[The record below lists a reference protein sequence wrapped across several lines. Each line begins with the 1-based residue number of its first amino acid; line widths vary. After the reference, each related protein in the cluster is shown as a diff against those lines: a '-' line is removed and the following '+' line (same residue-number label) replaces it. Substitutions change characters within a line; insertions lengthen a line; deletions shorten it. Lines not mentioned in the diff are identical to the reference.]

1 MHSMNNIDNIKPI
14 ALITTGR
21 TGTDFFQSL
30 LDSHTQV
37 LTFNGHLIDYYL
49 FWNDNKDIINSKK
62 FKPEDLIFK
71 FVSHYLKFLKS
82 HYDLSERKDKMGD
95 NLDESISI
103 DLLDFVKTTSSFLE
117 KKEFNSKNFLL
128 AVHIAYAICL
138 GQKIS
143 SKTVFLY
150 HIHHEPMLPFF
161 FRDFPNAK
169 VICMTRDPRANYY
182 SGIKHRLLSYKSN
195 NRGMMHSYKSY
206 TYIRRIFEDSNVL
219 EKYNNEYCV
228 IKLEDLG
235 EDCILYEIC
244 EWLGI
249 YYEDTLSLSSF
260 GGIRWR
266 GDSLSTKINQSK
278 GFSKEM
284 INNKWSD
291 EFTFIEKY
299 IFNFILNSRL
309 AHYSYKYEDI
319 TIKDYFIVPMFILI
333 PLKFEIDMFFL
344 NFSSKYS
351 FRNKIYFL
359 RRNILGYLKRV
370 ILFYKY
376 YYSQVTKN
384 YFKSNLLTCVGKK

>member
-1 MHSMNNIDNIKPI
+1 M
-14 ALITTGR
+14 
-21 TGTDFFQSL
+21 
-30 LDSHTQV
+30 
-37 LTFNGHLIDYYL
+37 
-49 FWNDNKDIINSKK
+49 
-62 FKPEDLIFK
+62 
-71 FVSHYLKFLKS
+71 
-82 HYDLSERKDKMGD
+82 
-95 NLDESISI
+95 
-103 DLLDFVKTTSSFLE
+103 
-117 KKEFNSKNFLL
+117 
-128 AVHIAYAICL
+128 
-138 GQKIS
+138 
-143 SKTVFLY
+143 
-150 HIHHEPMLPFF
+150 
-161 FRDFPNAK
+161 
-169 VICMTRDPRANYY
+169 
-182 SGIKHRLLSYKSN
+182 
-195 NRGMMHSYKSY
+195 
-206 TYIRRIFEDSNVL
+206 
-219 EKYNNEYCV
+219 